1 MTELDLRSKV
11 VATAQKY
18 LGLNE
23 RDAKHLEILSIYNS
37 HRPLARSYAVK
48 PTDAW
53 CATFVSAMGIKC
65 GLSDIMPTECGCGNM
80 VELYKK
86 IGRWVEADDYVPK
99 IGDIVMYDW
108 QDTTGS
114 AKDNV
119 GYPDHVGIVAMIDG
133 NNMQII
139 EGNISDSVGYRKL
152 RVNEK
157 NIRGYCIPDYA
168 SKADPKKPDTENQD
182 AVKPQVE
189 NKLVETPSTNPLNG
203 KPVIEPAKFFMK
215 PVAGEY
221 TVTASW
227 LNVRAGAGTNKAIL
241 HTIPNGTKVRCYG
254 YYSIDSEKEW
264 LYIAGLVNGTR
275 VEGFCSSTYLAKQ

>member
-1 MTELDLRSKV
+1 MTELDIRTKV

-18 LGLNE
+18 LGLKE
-23 RDAKHLEILSIYNS
+23 KDSRHLEILSIYNS
-37 HRPLARSYAVK
+37 HRPLARYYAVQ

-53 CATFVSAMGIKC
+53 CATFVSAIGIMC

-80 VELYKK
+80 IDLYKK

-168 SKADPKKPDTENQD
+168 SKAG
-182 AVKPQVE
+182 VKQEVKEEPQVE
-189 NKLVETPSTNPLNG
+189 IPHVETPATNPING
-203 KPVIEPAKFFMK
+203 KPVIDSARFFLK
-215 PVAGEY
+215 ATAGEY
-221 TVTASW
+221 KVTASW

-254 YYSIDSEKEW
+254 YYSIDAEKEW

-275 VEGFCSSTYLAKQ
+275 VEGFCSSTYLEKQ

>member
-23 RDAKHLEILSIYNS
+23 RDAKHLEILSIYNN
-37 HRPLARSYAVK
+37 HRPLARSYAV
-48 PTDAW
+48 PPSDPW

-99 IGDIVMYDW
+99 IADIVMYDW

-114 AKDNV
+114 TKDNV
-119 GYPDHVGIVAMIDG
+119 GWPDHVGIVAMVDG
-133 NNMQII
+133 DNMQII
-139 EGNISDSVGYRKL
+139 EGNIGDSVGYRKL

-168 SKADPKKPDTENQD
+168 SKADVKQEVKEEPKEEPKGEPEDPVT
-182 AVKPQVE
+182 K
-189 NKLVETPSTNPLNG
+189 PLNG
-203 KPVIEPAKFFMK
+203 EQVIDPAQFFLA
-215 PVAGEY
+215 PQAGQY

-227 LNVRAGAGTNKAIL
+227 LNVRSGAGTHKAIL
-241 HTIPNGTKVRCYG
+241 ACIPHGTKVRCFG
-254 YYSIDSEKEW
+254 YYSLYDGREW
-264 LYIAGLVNGTR
+264 LYVAGTVAGKSF
-275 VEGFCSSTYLAKQ
+275 EGFCSSKYLAKQ

>member
-23 RDAKHLEILSIYNS
+23 RDAKHLEILSIYNN
-37 HRPLARSYAVK
+37 HRPLARGYAVM
-48 PTDAW
+48 PSDPW

-168 SKADPKKPDTENQD
+168 SKADVKQEVREEPKEEPK
-182 AVKPQVE
+182 VE
-189 NKLVETPSTNPLNG
+189 NKLVETPATNPLNG
-203 KPVIEPAKFFMK
+203 KPSIDPARFFLKAM
-215 PVAGEY
+215 AGEY